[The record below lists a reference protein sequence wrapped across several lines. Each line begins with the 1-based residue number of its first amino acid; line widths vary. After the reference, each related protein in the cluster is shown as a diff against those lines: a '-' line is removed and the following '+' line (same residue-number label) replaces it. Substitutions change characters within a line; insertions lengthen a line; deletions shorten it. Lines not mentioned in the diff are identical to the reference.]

1 MEHSVRTAPCQQG
14 DLNIDFGKMNKKYNV
29 GVLMMLKVW
38 NDYYLD
44 ASRVCYTLKK
54 VHTKADG
61 GVEYHNICTYHTRL
75 EEALAEA
82 VRRTIREGVASGEL
96 KEWEQVRTEF
106 QRLESEARGLLQ
118 SICPA
123 DKTFVPALKN
133 ERNNKCA

>member
-1 MEHSVRTAPCQQG
+1 
-14 DLNIDFGKMNKKYNV
+14 
-29 GVLMMLKVW
+29 MMLKIW
-38 NDYYLD
+38 KNYYQD

-54 VHTKADG
+54 AHTKADG
-61 GVEYHNICTYHTRL
+61 GVEYNICTYHTRL

-96 KEWEQVRTEF
+96 NEWEQVRAEL

-123 DKTFVPALKN
+123 DKPLTPALKN
-133 ERNNKCA
+133 DQNNKCA

>member
-1 MEHSVRTAPCQQG
+1 
-14 DLNIDFGKMNKKYNV
+14 
-29 GVLMMLKVW
+29 MLKIW
-38 NDYYLD
+38 KNYYLD
-44 ASRVCYTLKK
+44 ASSVYYALKK
-54 VHTKADG
+54 AYTKTDG
-61 GVEYHNICTYHTRL
+61 GVEYDICTYHARL

-96 KEWEQVRTEF
+96 KEWEQVRAEL

-123 DKTFVPALKN
+123 DKDFAPALKN